1 MINLLRPLI
10 PVLTLGVL
18 TAPAS
23 AFEPTACLQAPN
35 QTCVFELALHQAAQ
49 ERFVTDL
56 AAGFFRVAAQQEL
69 AGSDAYLDTLARFEE
84 AMLQAEWRP
93 ELRGRDLSRAT
104 AGIHLL
110 ARDGAPLETERLIDA
125 YVEGHERTRIYE
137 RRPDYPF
144 LRSVKDAAESG
155 DVELVHD
162 LLTEGPQAVLSE
174 NVRAAVTIFMRQN
187 NFEAALGLAVFQPTP
202 EFIDDVNQGIIV
214 SLLLDEGLAVAEAYA
229 DTLEAETTRQWAAGY
244 LALDAAE
251 TGAFDEAIRLIQRP
265 ELRRLDA
272 EDEWFIRMVAETY
285 ARLGRADIAE
295 GLTAQIRPDI
305 ADYGTTGNVL
315 NIAYAVAGEHEKFAD
330 RLRHQSPGDIES
342 HVRWAIV
349 AALNAGQH
357 DMLRFLSAMPL
368 EHQTAAHIGYGQ
380 ALLDHDRFDEALDL
394 YHLIAPHYLT
404 EEAPK
409 ARGRGLPQRIALEL
423 ADRGRMDE
431 ALEIVAPLGPSWV
444 TADIAAIMN

>member
-10 PVLTLGVL
+10 PVLALGVL
-18 TAPAS
+18 TAPAY
-23 AFEPTACLQAPN
+23 AFDTAACLQAPN
-35 QTCVFELALHQAAQ
+35 QTCVFELALQQAAQ
-49 ERFVTDL
+49 EPFVTDL
-56 AAGFFRVAAQQEL
+56 ATGFFRVAAQQE
-69 AGSDAYLDTLARFEE
+69 
-84 AMLQAEWRP
+84 
-93 ELRGRDLSRAT
+93 
-104 AGIHLL
+104 
-110 ARDGAPLETERLIDA
+110 
-125 YVEGHERTRIYE
+125 
-137 RRPDYPF
+137 
-144 LRSVKDAAESG
+144 
-155 DVELVHD
+155 
-162 LLTEGPQAVLSE
+162 
-174 NVRAAVTIFMRQN
+174 
-187 NFEAALGLAVFQPTP
+187 
-202 EFIDDVNQGIIV
+202 
-214 SLLLDEGLAVAEAYA
+214 LAVAEAYA

-251 TGAFDEAIRLIQRP
+251 TGAFDEAIRLLQRP
-265 ELRRLDA
+265 ELRRLDT
-272 EDEWFIRMVAETY
+272 EDEWFIRTVAETY

-349 AALNAGQH
+349 AALNAGPH

-404 EEAPK
+404 EEASK

-444 TADIAAIMN
+444 TADIAAMMN